1 MSDFLHP
8 EREPGGLLDMSR
20 IIAQADSLGWEWFD
34 GLAPGAAKGDPKAVA
49 LAITRGQRLS
59 EACVRLAGNADFQL
73 LLEHFVDTTI
83 LQPVQYI
90 ALGLPIDQTALNAA
104 RREGENALVWK
115 ILKLI
120 AEGRKQPIGPTPTET
135 NDVHEV
141 SGTLGDGAAQRG
153 RRRGR
158 KPAGK

>member
-8 EREPGGLLDMSR
+8 ERAAGGLLDMGR
-20 IIAQADSLGWEWFD
+20 LIAQADSMGWEWFEH
-34 GLAPGAAKGDPKAVA
+34 LAPGVSKGDPKAIA
-49 LAITRGQRLS
+49 LAAVRSNRLA
-59 EACVRLAGNADFQL
+59 EACMRLAGNDDFKL

-83 LQPVQYI
+83 LQPLQYV

-120 AEGRKQPIGPTPTET
+120 AEGRKMPVGPAPQEK
-135 NDVHEV
+135 NDVEV
-141 SGTLGDGAAQRG
+141 SGPVADGAAQRRHRQ
-153 RRRGR
+153 RRR
-158 KPAGK
+158 KPSAG